1 MTATLTAARA
11 ALLIGLG
18 ILAAAPAV
26 AASVAPTPRP
36 NIVFILFDDLG
47 YGESPAFRADCE
59 FKTPNIDRLAREG
72 MRFTDA
78 HSASAVC
85 TPTRYGVLT
94 GRYPLRIGQDGVLT
108 TFSGP
113 IIRADDVTVGS
124 LLQAHGYHTGCFGKW
139 HLGMRWPAEL
149 ARAGEEAVPLGT
161 VVAEGPITR
170 GFDTFLGF
178 THSRNMGMVIEQDR
192 VVAKLEPVEVQPL
205 LSERAAAYVS
215 ERAAT
220 GQPFFLYL
228 PLAPPH
234 NPIVPAEPYLGQ
246 SGAGGYGDWIF
257 QGDAAVGRILAALD
271 EAGVADETLV
281 IVTSDNGAAGRS
293 YAPLRAAKASIYEG
307 GHRVPFVARWPGVI
321 EQAATCTETICLND
335 LMATAAEILGAEL
348 PPAAG
353 VDSFSLLPAFRG
365 QPGPL
370 REATIHQSF
379 AGDRAI
385 RQGDWKLVV
394 FKKRGPDEAAKGLK
408 KWSRQELYDLRSDLG
423 EARDL
428 ATAQPVVAAKLRA
441 LLDETIARGR
451 SRPES
456 PGSPPPEPPGQP
468 ARKESGRPGGRP
480 DQ

>member
-18 ILAAAPAV
+18 ILAAAPA
-26 AASVAPTPRP
+26 AAAPAPRP

-47 YGESPAFRADCE
+47 YGESPAFREGCE
-59 FKTPNIDRLAREG
+59 FKTPHIDRLAREG
-72 MRFTDA
+72 RRFTDA

-85 TPTRYGVLT
+85 TPTRYGILT

-139 HLGMRWPAEL
+139 HLGMRWPEEL

-161 VVAEGPITR
+161 VVTEGPITR
-170 GFDTFLGF
+170 GVDTFLGF
-178 THSRNMGMVIEQDR
+178 THARNMGMIIEQDR
-192 VVAKLEPVEVQPL
+192 VVSKVEPVEVEPL
-205 LSERAAAYVS
+205 VIERAAAYVTQ
-215 ERAAT
+215 RAAT
-220 GQPFFLYL
+220 GKPFFLYL
-228 PLAPPH
+228 PLAVPH
-234 NPIVPAEPYLGQ
+234 NPIVPAAAFVGT
-246 SGAGGYGDWIF
+246 SGVGPYGDWIF

-271 EAGVADETLV
+271 EAGVAGNTLV

-321 EQAATCTETICLND
+321 EPASTCSETICLND
-335 LMATAAEILGAEL
+335 LMATAAEIIGVEL

-385 RQGDWKLVV
+385 RKGDWKLIT
-394 FKKRGPDEAAKGLK
+394 FKKRGPDAAAQGLK
-408 KWSRQELYDLRSDLG
+408 KRSRQELYDLRADLG

-428 ATAQPVVAAKLRA
+428 STAEPAVVAELRA
-441 LLDETIARGR
+441 LLDETIAQGR
-451 SRPES
+451 SRP
-456 PGSPPPEPPGQP
+456 
-468 ARKESGRPGGRP
+468 
-480 DQ
+480 DH

>member
-1 MTATLTAARA
+1 MLATVTTARA
-11 ALLIGLG
+11 AAGLTGLG
-18 ILAAAPAV
+18 VLIALGVLGSLAAGPA
-26 AASVAPTPRP
+26 AAGPRP
-36 NIVFILFDDLG
+36 NIVYILFDDLG
-47 YGESPAFRADCE
+47 YGESPAFREGCE
-59 FKTPNIDRLAREG
+59 FKTPTIDRLAREG

-85 TPTRYGVLT
+85 TPTRYGILT

-108 TFSGP
+108 TFSAP

-161 VVAEGPITR
+161 VVTDGPITR

-178 THSRNMGMVIEQDR
+178 THARNMGMIIEQDR
-192 VVAKLEPVEVQPL
+192 VVAKVKPVEVQPL
-205 LSERAAAYVS
+205 VIERAAAYVTQ
-215 ERAAT
+215 RAAT
-220 GQPFFLYL
+220 GKPFFLYL
-228 PLAPPH
+228 PLAVPH
-234 NPIVPAEPYLGQ
+234 NPIVPAEAFVGT
-246 SGAGGYGDWIF
+246 SGAGPYGDWIF

-271 EAGVADETLV
+271 EAGVAGNTLV
-281 IVTSDNGAAGRS
+281 IVTSDNGAAGRP

-321 EQAATCTETICLND
+321 EQGAVCSETICLND
-335 LMATAAEILGAEL
+335 LMATAADILGAEL
-348 PPAAG
+348 PADAG
-353 VDSFSLLPAFRG
+353 VDSFSILPALRG

-385 RQGDWKLVV
+385 RKGDWKLIA
-394 FKKRGPDEAAKGLK
+394 FKKRGPEAAAEGLK
-408 KWSRQELYDLRSDLG
+408 KWSRQELYDLRADLG

-428 ATAQPVVAAKLRA
+428 ATAEPAVAAELRA

-451 SRPES
+451 SRPNH
-456 PGSPPPEPPGQP
+456 
-468 ARKESGRPGGRP
+468 
-480 DQ
+480 